1 MENMVFLIDVPRLPK
16 DQRTR
21 SEDMTFF
28 GTELIYFLEA
38 MGLEQ
43 TIIDSMYNFDFTM
56 TKDLAFVHNI
66 GGAHSGELQQ
76 RTGYCGLGRA
86 VKELGLATD
95 QPLHIYFVTSSV
107 GSLNNDFLS
116 MIYLAAQGDDGLIE
130 YNWRNPP
137 ILPKRKKTP
146 QEDLQAEDDSRERL
160 RSHLRQNF
168 QVYYPTH
175 ETVKSSVAGSAG
187 TIWFQSKW
195 YNSPTFPREIL
206 RDCKSVRPGM
216 LMHNKVCLRCF
227 SSHVWNELIS
237 LALICTSGRRPIQV
251 LGLRRVSQLF
261 GERMGQALQGSG
273 DKGAQTQLSQLGVW
287 GACTSASEYVW

>member
-16 DQRTR
+16 GQRATA
-21 SEDMTFF
+21 EDMTFF
-28 GTELIYFLEA
+28 ATELIYFLEA

-43 TIIDSMYNFDFTM
+43 TIIDSMYNFDFTK

-66 GGAHSGELQQ
+66 GGAHSGKLQQ

-95 QPLHIYFVTSSV
+95 QPLQIDFVTSSV
-107 GSLNNDFLS
+107 GSLNDDFLS
-116 MIYLAAQGDDGLIE
+116 MIYLAAQGDDGLTE

-137 ILPKRKKTP
+137 IALKKKTTP
-146 QEDLQAEDDSRERL
+146 QEAFQAKDGSRERL
-160 RSHLRQNF
+160 RSHVRQNF
-168 QVYYPTH
+168 RVYYPTH
-175 ETVKSSVAGSAG
+175 ESVKSSIAGSAG

-216 LMHNKVCLRCF
+216 LMHNKVWFRCS
-227 SSHVWNELIS
+227 SSHDWNGLIP
-237 LALICTSGRRPIQV
+237 LGTVCTSGRRPIQV
-251 LGLRRVSQLF
+251 LELRRVSQLL
-261 GERMGQALQGSG
+261 GERMGQALQGSR

-287 GACTSASEYVW
+287 CACTSASEYV